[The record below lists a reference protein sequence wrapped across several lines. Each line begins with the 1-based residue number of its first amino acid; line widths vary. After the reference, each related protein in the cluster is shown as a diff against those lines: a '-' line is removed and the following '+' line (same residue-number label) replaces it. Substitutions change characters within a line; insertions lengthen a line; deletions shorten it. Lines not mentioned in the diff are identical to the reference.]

1 MIRYFALS
9 ILCLFGLSPLFA
21 TDQTKVKEPQDQ
33 SAEAVKQQKESP
45 TKNRR
50 QKKIPIN
57 RFVEKMTVDAN
68 KR

>member
-21 TDQTKVKEPQDQ
+21 TDQTKVKEHQDL

-45 TKNRR
+45 
-50 QKKIPIN
+50 KKT
-57 RFVEKMTVDAN
+57 EGK
-68 KR
+68 KRYR